1 MKEVDNMSQK
11 AVTNSKT
18 NLLAMAQIA
27 VCAALLCV
35 SAFITIPIPFLPV
48 PFTMQV
54 LAVILVA
61 LLLKPTHSLAAALIY
76 TLLGIAGLPVF
87 SGGKGGFGVIL
98 SPTGGFIIGFLFA
111 AFFVS
116 LAKGKTD
123 SLPRYILSAALVGI
137 PCIYIP
143 GIAMYILYTNADLW
157 TAVASLTSVFILAD
171 LAKCVIASLLALV
184 IRRAL
189 LKAKLL
195 TA

>member
-1 MKEVDNMSQK
+1 MSQK

-54 LAVILVA
+54 LAVLLVA

-76 TLLGIAGLPVF
+76 TLLGIVGLPVF

-116 LAKGKTD
+116 LAKGKPEACRDT
-123 SLPRYILSAALVGI
+123 LSRQFLWGSPAFISPGSR
-137 PCIYIP
+137 CICSMPTPIF
-143 GIAMYILYTNADLW
+143 G
-157 TAVASLTSVFILAD
+157 
-171 LAKCVIASLLALV
+171 
-184 IRRAL
+184 RR
-189 LKAKLL
+189 
-195 TA
+195 